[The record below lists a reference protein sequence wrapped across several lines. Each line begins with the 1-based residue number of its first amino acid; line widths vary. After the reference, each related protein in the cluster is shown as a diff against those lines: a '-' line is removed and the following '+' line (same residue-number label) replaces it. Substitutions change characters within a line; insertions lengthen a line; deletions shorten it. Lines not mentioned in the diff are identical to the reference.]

1 MPVFLWENSGFIT
14 CLHYNDMR
22 MSSYNEYKNAV
33 PENLFKGYETFH
45 YNSPSNKCKTKTT
58 KLHSNE
64 THLQKHKTLS
74 KEDQHLIQLVK
85 RSIAGD
91 ADAFLELMEKNS
103 LAMYKVARGILDND
117 EDAADA
123 MQDTILTCFEKI
135 HTLKNPEYFKTWM
148 IRILINECNK
158 IHRHYKNFS
167 RAEELPEV
175 PGQDMSIAEF
185 EFKEMLGMLDESYR
199 IILVLYYVEGFRIA
213 DIASILNMN
222 ENTVKTRLA
231 RARIQLKQ
239 EYALS
244 ENTDLQE
251 RSQQTKVRKLTGE
264 KSAGDN
270 NGILKTQT
278 GITGNI
284 AVSARKG

>member
-1 MPVFLWENSGFIT
+1 
-14 CLHYNDMR
+14 MR

-64 THLQKHKTLS
+64 THLQKHTLS
-74 KEDQHLIQLVK
+74 KEEQHLIQLVK
-85 RSIAGD
+85 RSISGD

-222 ENTVKTRLA
+222 ENTVKTRLV
-231 RARIQLKQ
+231 RARVQLKQ
-239 EYALS
+239 EYAPA
-244 ENTDLQE
+244 ENADLQE
-251 RSQQTKVRKLTGE
+251 KTQQTKKRKLLKIEE
-264 KSAGDN
+264 KSAGDR
-270 NGILKTQT
+270 NGILKTQAGTT
-278 GITGNI
+278 GSI
-284 AVSARKG
+284 AISARKG

>member
-1 MPVFLWENSGFIT
+1 M
-14 CLHYNDMR
+14 
-22 MSSYNEYKNAV
+22 
-33 PENLFKGYETFH
+33 
-45 YNSPSNKCKTKTT
+45 
-58 KLHSNE
+58 
-64 THLQKHKTLS
+64 
-74 KEDQHLIQLVK
+74 IQLVK
-85 RSIAGD
+85 RSISGD

-123 MQDTILTCFEKI
+123 IQDTILTCFEKI

-175 PGQDMSIAEF
+175 PGQDMSIEEF

-222 ENTVKTRLA
+222 ENTVKTRLV
-231 RARIQLKQ
+231 RAPMQLKQ
-239 EYALS
+239 EYTSA
-244 ENTDLQE
+244 EDNIQKKRLQQKKKKNRE
-251 RSQQTKVRKLTGE
+251 F
-264 KSAGDN
+264 
-270 NGILKTQT
+270 T
-278 GITGNI
+278 GIAEGLQNI
-284 AVSARKG
+284 RMKI

>member
-1 MPVFLWENSGFIT
+1 M
-14 CLHYNDMR
+14 
-22 MSSYNEYKNAV
+22 
-33 PENLFKGYETFH
+33 
-45 YNSPSNKCKTKTT
+45 
-58 KLHSNE
+58 
-64 THLQKHKTLS
+64 
-74 KEDQHLIQLVK
+74 IQLVK
-85 RSIAGD
+85 RSISGD

-175 PGQDMSIAEF
+175 PGQDMSIEEF

-222 ENTVKTRLA
+222 ENTVKTRLV
-231 RARIQLKQ
+231 RARVQLKQ
-239 EYALS
+239 EYTSA
-244 ENTDLQE
+244 EDNIQKKRLQ
-251 RSQQTKVRKLTGE
+251 QRKKKNRE
-264 KSAGDN
+264 F
-270 NGILKTQT
+270 T
-278 GITGNI
+278 GITEEFTENQNGNLRTQPVTAGNI
-284 AVSARKG
+284 TVSARKG